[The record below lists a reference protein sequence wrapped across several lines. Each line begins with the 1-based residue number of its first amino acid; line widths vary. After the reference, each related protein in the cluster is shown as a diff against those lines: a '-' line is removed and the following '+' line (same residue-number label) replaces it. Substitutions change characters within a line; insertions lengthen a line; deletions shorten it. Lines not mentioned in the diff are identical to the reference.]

1 MTAGGGGDHGGAAD
15 CGIKPPVPIVAVPEG
30 VVGNG
35 GADEERATEQA
46 FAAAGSDLLDQRE
59 EAVVEA
65 DGVHDAGFPGGGG
78 EFGGF
83 GDINA

>member
-1 MTAGGGGDHGGAAD
+1 MEARTR
-15 CGIKPPVPIVAVPEG
+15 
-30 VVGNG
+30 NG
-35 GADEERATEQA
+35 SAEQA
-46 FAAAGSDLLDQRE
+46 FAAAGGDLLDQRE

-65 DGVHDAGFPGGGG
+65 DGVHDAGFLGGRG